1 MRNLLIMLLTI
12 FSLVCSRC
20 VFSHANP
27 ASQNSELASL
37 ITHFNKASEQKD
49 ISFFVENMPQHLLDS
64 MALRLGKTKQE
75 LLTDMKKQLDKQ
87 IKSEDAMRYSLKS
100 DDIKY
105 NITSNGQAYAL
116 ITTVK
121 ENKRLKVESQTLAI
135 FEDAHWHL
143 IYGGAR
149 AVQNPAFLLIY
160 PSFEGVEL
168 RPDKVI
174 HK

>member
-1 MRNLLIMLLTI
+1 MQNLLIIFLVI
-12 FSLVCSRC
+12 FSL
-20 VFSHANP
+20 P
-27 ASQNSELASL
+27 ASSSAAVSSTQKSELSSL
-37 ITHFNKASEQKD
+37 IVQFNRAAEQKD

-75 LLTDMKKQLDKQ
+75 LLNDMKMQLGKQ
-87 IKSEDAMRYSLKS
+87 IKSEDAMTYSLKS
-100 DDIKY
+100 NDIQY
-105 NITSNGQAYAL
+105 NIASNGQAYAL

-135 FEDAHWHL
+135 FENARWHL

-174 HK
+174 QK